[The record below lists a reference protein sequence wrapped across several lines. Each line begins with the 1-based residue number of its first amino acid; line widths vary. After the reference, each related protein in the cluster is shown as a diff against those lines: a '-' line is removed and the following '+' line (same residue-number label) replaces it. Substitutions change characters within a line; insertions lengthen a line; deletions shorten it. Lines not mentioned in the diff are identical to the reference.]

1 MIKHKLYTRRTKRLS
16 THKTITWS
24 YPAYR
29 TDFLLLQ
36 PSFKKMAVNRF
47 AIHMLSIFN
56 CMSQHY
62 IHTVYCYKTF
72 HYKRYIKYKYIL
84 FITMLPYRI
93 TTKHVITLTVKSPNI
108 ENKTVCKFRSNI
120 KDICI
125 LNTMRICFK
134 TTYVRIKLR
143 HPHTT
148 PSCNSLW
155 SVAIWSLHAK
165 STPYCLWWVGHRWV

>member
-1 MIKHKLYTRRTKRLS
+1 MYNTLSECENYDLTASNTNTIIYHNMIKHKLYTRRTKRLS

-62 IHTVYCYKTF
+62 IHTMYCYKTF
-72 HYKRYIKYKYIL
+72 HYKRYTKYQYIL

-93 TTKHVITLTVKSPNI
+93 TPKHVITLTVKSPNM
-108 ENKTVCKFRSNI
+108 ENETVWSTEKVS
-120 KDICI
+120 
-125 LNTMRICFK
+125 
-134 TTYVRIKLR
+134 R
-143 HPHTT
+143 HKMTVW
-148 PSCNSLW
+148 L
-155 SVAIWSLHAK
+155 
-165 STPYCLWWVGHRWV
+165 